1 MVPHFAEELWQ
12 ALGYEDSL
20 QLQPWPEAQPEALV
34 ESVFTLV
41 VQVDGKVRSRIEAPV
56 SATEEQLKQ
65 LGPSG
70 PVGAKVAQGG
80 TPAGG
85 SGPGQADQH
94 RHLSSLPCLI
104 NQRHSA

>member
-1 MVPHFAEELWQ
+1 MVPHLAEELWQ

-56 SATEEQLKQ
+56 SATEEQLKH
-65 LGPSG
+65 LPFRTRRC
-70 PVGAKVAQGG
+70 KMAQGG

-85 SGPGQADQH
+85 AGPGQD
-94 RHLSSLPCLI
+94 
-104 NQRHSA
+104 